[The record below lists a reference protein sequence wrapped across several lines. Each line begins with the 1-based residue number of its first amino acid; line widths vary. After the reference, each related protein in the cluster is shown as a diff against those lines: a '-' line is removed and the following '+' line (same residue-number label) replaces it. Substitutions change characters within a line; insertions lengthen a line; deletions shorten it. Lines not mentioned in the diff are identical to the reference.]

1 MRTAATRTLGIFLAV
16 FAAGVLIHGFGG
28 IAKADDVDAAAV
40 FAISTSLLLAIV
52 IGWLGSIAFRRAA
65 ALSSAVIV
73 TFVGLAA
80 ATAAFEPRLFA
91 PDLAMSLTPRQRE
104 AFHYLMTAPYL
115 AGSHVGIGGTHS
127 GGYLAMRVLSRSTDA
142 DAAFKSLVL
151 HGTVAGQLYGL
162 IGVRRT
168 DPLFFRANAW
178 RCARRRDDIDFIQGC
193 VMKAEPIAT
202 IVSDPRAVQLPRG
215 MSAEEW
221 FRTRWKRDQPLYFD
235 IAGGG
240 YSSMYLDR
248 EPWPKAETDAQ
259 LDEKLYD
266 FVNDKPWDP
275 RD

>member
-16 FAAGVLIHGFGG
+16 FAGGVLIHGFRS
-28 IAKADDVDAAAV
+28 IRTVDDIDATAV

-52 IGWLGSIAFRRAA
+52 IGWLGSIAFRRAT

-73 TFVGLAA
+73 TFAGLAA

-104 AFHYLMTAPYL
+104 AFHYLMTAGYL
-115 AGSHVGIGGTHS
+115 QGTHIGIGGSRS
-127 GGYLAMRVLSRSTDA
+127 GGYLAMRVLSRSSDA

-162 IGVRRT
+162 AGVRRT

-178 RCARRRDDIDFIQGC
+178 RCARRRDTIDFIQGC
-193 VMKAEPIAT
+193 VMQAEPIAT

-221 FRTRWKRDQPLYFD
+221 FRTHWKRGQPLYFD

-240 YSSMYLDR
+240 YSSMFLDR

-266 FVNDKPWDP
+266 FVNNKPWDP

>member
-1 MRTAATRTLGIFLAV
+1 MRTAATRTLGLFLAV
-16 FAAGVLIHGFGG
+16 FAAGVLIHGFRV
-28 IAKADDVDAAAV
+28 IRSVDDIDAAAV

-73 TFVGLAA
+73 TFAGLAA

-91 PDLAMSLTPRQRE
+91 PDLAMSLMPRQRE
-104 AFHYLMTAPYL
+104 ALHYLMTSQYL
-115 AGSHVGIGGTHS
+115 AGPHIGIGGSRS
-127 GGYLAMRVLSRSTDA
+127 GGYLAMRVLSRSSDA

-168 DPLFFRANAW
+168 DPYFFRANAW
-178 RCARRRDDIDFIQGC
+178 RCTSRHDDIDFIQGC
-193 VMKAEPIAT
+193 VMQAEPIAT
-202 IVSDPRAVQLPRG
+202 IVSDPNALQLPRG

-221 FRTRWKRDQPLYFD
+221 FRTRWKRGHPVYLD

-248 EPWPKAETDAQ
+248 EPWPKAETDAR

>member
-1 MRTAATRTLGIFLAV
+1 MRIAATRTLGIFLAV
-16 FAAGVLIHGFGG
+16 FAAGVLIHGFRG
-28 IAKADDVDAAAV
+28 IAKADDVDAVAV

-104 AFHYLMTAPYL
+104 AFHYLMSARYL
-115 AGSHVGIGGTHS
+115 AGPLIGLGGSRS
-127 GGYLAMRVLSRSTDA
+127 GGYLAMRILARSSDA

-178 RCARRRDDIDFIQGC
+178 RCAGRGDDIDFIEGC
-193 VMKAEPIAT
+193 VMGHEPIAK
-202 IVSDPRAVQLPRG
+202 IVSDPQAVQLPRG

-221 FRTRWKRDQPLYFD
+221 FRTRYKRDQPFSFD

-240 YSSMYLDR
+240 YSSIYLDR
-248 EPWPKAETDAQ
+248 ETLPAAEEDAR

-266 FVNDKPWDP
+266 FVKDKPWDF

>member
-16 FAAGVLIHGFGG
+16 FAAGVLIHGLREVRQSED
-28 IAKADDVDAAAV
+28 IDAALV

-73 TFVGLAA
+73 TFAGLAA

-115 AGSHVGIGGTHS
+115 AGPHVGIGGTRS

-162 IGVRRT
+162 AGVRRT

-178 RCARRRDDIDFIQGC
+178 RCARRRDTIDFIQGC
-193 VMKAEPIAT
+193 VMQAEPVAK
-202 IVSDPRAVQLPRG
+202 IVSDPTAVQLPRG
-215 MSAEEW
+215 MSVEDW
-221 FRTRWKRDQPLYFD
+221 FRTRWKRDRPLVFD

-266 FVNDKPWDP
+266 FVHNKPWDP

>member
-16 FAAGVLIHGFGG
+16 FAAGVLIHGFRE
-28 IAKADDVDAAAV
+28 IVKEDDIDATAV
-40 FAISTSLLLAIV
+40 FAISTSLILAIV
-52 IGWLGSIAFRRAA
+52 IGWLGSIAFRRAT

-104 AFHYLMTAPYL
+104 AFHYLMTAEYL
-115 AGSHVGIGGTHS
+115 AGPHVGIGGTHS
-127 GGYLAMRVLSRSTDA
+127 GGYLAMRVLSRSSDA

-178 RCARRRDDIDFIQGC
+178 RCAKRTGEIDFIQGC
-193 VMKAEPIAT
+193 VMDHEPIAK
-202 IVSDPRAVQLPRG
+202 IVSDPNAI
-215 MSAEEW
+215 
-221 FRTRWKRDQPLYFD
+221 D
-235 IAGGG
+235 IAGGA
-240 YSSMYLDR
+240 YSRMYLDR
-248 EPWPKAETDAQ
+248 QPFPAAEEDAR